1 MNQGIFFLVAG
12 PAGAGKTTLLKR
24 LVAEETNLVK
34 AVSVTTRHPRAGEVD
49 GVAYHFWDTERFDA
63 AVAKGEFLEHA
74 VVHKNQ
80 YGTLARFVLEKLDA
94 GVDVVKDI
102 DVQGVEQIASQPL
115 FQGRIA
121 SVFVMVPSHDELVK
135 RLKNRASETDQT
147 LAIRLKTAESEIE
160 RAGEFEYVVINDT
173 IEHAVAELKAIRL
186 AEHCKSKRRLSELRL
201 QAVI

>member
-1 MNQGIFFLVAG
+1 MSKGIFFLVAG

-49 GVAYHFWDTERFDA
+49 GIAYHFWDAARFDA
-63 AVAKGEFLEHA
+63 AVANGEFLEHA

-102 DVQGVEQIASQPL
+102 DVQGVEQIASHPL
-115 FQGRIA
+115 LKGRIA
-121 SVFVMVPSHDELVK
+121 TVFILAPSREELVK
-135 RLKNRASETDQT
+135 RLKDRASETDQT
-147 LAIRLKTAESEIE
+147 LAIRLKTAESELA
-160 RAGEFEYVVINDT
+160 RTQEFEHVVINDT
-173 IEHAVAELKAIRL
+173 IDRAVAELKAIRL
-186 AEHCKSKRRLSELRL
+186 AEHCKPERRLS
-201 QAVI
+201 